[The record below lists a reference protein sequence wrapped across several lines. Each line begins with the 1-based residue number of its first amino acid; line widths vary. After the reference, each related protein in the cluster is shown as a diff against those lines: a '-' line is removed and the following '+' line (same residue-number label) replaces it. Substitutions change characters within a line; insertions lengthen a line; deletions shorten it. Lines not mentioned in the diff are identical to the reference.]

1 MLSIDQIRRRF
12 RDRNIA
18 MIAREIGMT
27 KQQLYNIVSGK
38 TENPTIRTVERISR
52 YFEESDRDCAKG

>member
-18 MIAREIGMT
+18 MVAREIGMT

-52 YFEESDRDCAKG
+52 YFEESDRDCAEG